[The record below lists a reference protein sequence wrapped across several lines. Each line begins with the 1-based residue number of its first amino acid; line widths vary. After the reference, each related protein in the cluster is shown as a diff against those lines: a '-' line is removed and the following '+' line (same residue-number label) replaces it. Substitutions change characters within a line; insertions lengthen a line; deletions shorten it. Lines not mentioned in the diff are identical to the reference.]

1 MNTKIKCIF
10 SFAVGAAIGTAA
22 TWKFFKTKYERIAQE
37 EIDSVKEVV
46 SRRDGESSKP
56 VEHPVADAE
65 QTATAPVAKKPDIK
79 EYAANLRKLGYN
91 DYSAISKKD
100 KTQEEV
106 KQDVDKPYV
115 ISPDEFGEFYDYERI
130 DLTYYSDGVLADEN
144 DDIVDDADNSVG
156 SDFAEHFGDYEEDA
170 VHIRNDRLK
179 CDYEILYDHRKYCD
193 VASTM
198 PHGVED

>member
-22 TWKFFKTKYERIAQE
+22 TWKFFKTKYELIAQE
-37 EIDSVKEVV
+37 EIDSVKEVF
-46 SRRDGESSKP
+46 SRRGGANSEPDER
-56 VEHPVADAE
+56 PVADTE
-65 QTATAPVAKKPDIK
+65 QDIPAPDNKAKPGVK
-79 EYAANLRKLGYN
+79 EYAANLRKLGYT

-100 KTQEEV
+100 EAQEEV

-115 ISPDEFGEFYDYERI
+115 ISPDEFGEFYDYEKI

-179 CDYEILYDHRKYCD
+179 CDYEILFDHRKYSD
-193 VASTM
+193 VASTI
-198 PHGVED
+198 PH